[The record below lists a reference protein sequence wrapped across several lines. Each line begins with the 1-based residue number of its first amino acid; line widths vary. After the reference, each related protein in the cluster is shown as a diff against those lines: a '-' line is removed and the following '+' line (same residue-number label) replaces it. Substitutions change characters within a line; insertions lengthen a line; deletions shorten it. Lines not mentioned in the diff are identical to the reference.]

1 MTFYDLLDDE
11 DDDDND
17 DDDEEEGD
25 DGAEGESSDGDGDG
39 NAVLDQSRG
48 AHGMSLDASDV
59 HPSRYISFRSCMWP
73 TFCHNVSQFVDC
85 FHVCHA

>member
-1 MTFYDLLDDE
+1 
-11 DDDDND
+11 
-17 DDDEEEGD
+17 
-25 DGAEGESSDGDGDG
+25 
-39 NAVLDQSRG
+39 
-48 AHGMSLDASDV
+48 MSLDASDV